1 MWIGAHVRA
10 GGDLVGALERAH
22 QIGADVV
29 QVFTQSPRAWKPTE
43 HAPAVLE
50 RYRGAAAADR
60 TVRATFCHATYLI
73 NLAATDPDVLARSRA
88 CLVANLSAASGMG
101 ASGLVLH
108 LGSHR
113 GRGFGGCV
121 DQVVGGLLGALEAA
135 TDPVAGAPGAER
147 DPAACPILL
156 ENAAGAGDTV
166 GRTFEELGAVLD
178 LADAGA
184 AIGTCLDT
192 QHLWA
197 SGVGYGSLQEADAV
211 VRCIDATVG
220 LRSLRC
226 LHLNDSKVPLGA
238 NRDRH
243 ENLGRGT
250 IGEPALACLIGHPS
264 LDGRSAV
271 LEVPGDGDG
280 PRRADLRAARRI
292 LRAGQQLWAGEG
304 PEGAREG
311 AREALLEEEPLEEA
325 RGELRRAARRPHA
338 GGRAAGAAG
347 AAGAVGA
354 VRAAGAAGAA
364 RTGGRGEEE

>member
-10 GGDLVGALERAH
+10 GGDLVGTLERAH

-29 QVFTQSPRAWKPTE
+29 QVFTQSPRVWKPTE
-43 HAPAVLE
+43 HAPTVLE
-50 RYRGAAAADR
+50 RYRSAAAADR

-88 CLVANLSAASGMG
+88 CLVANLSVASGMG

-121 DQVVGGLLGALEAA
+121 DQVVGGLLGGLEAA

-166 GRTFEELGAVLD
+166 GRTFEELAAVLD

-197 SGVGYGSLQEADAV
+197 SGVGYGSPQEADAV

-220 LRSLRC
+220 LGSLRC

-250 IGEPALACLIGHPS
+250 IGETALACLLGHPS
-264 LDGRSAV
+264 LEGRSAV

-292 LRAGQQLWAGEG
+292 LRAGQQLWAGG
-304 PEGAREG
+304 APEGVRESARES
-311 AREALLEEEPLEEA
+311 AREALLEEEPPEEA
-325 RGELRRAARRPHA
+325 RGELRRVARRPHA
-338 GGRAAGAAG
+338 GGRAAGAA
-347 AAGAVGA
+347 
-354 VRAAGAAGAA
+354 

>member
-22 QIGADVV
+22 EVGAEVV

-50 RYRGAAAADR
+50 RYRSAVAADR

-88 CLVANLSAASGMG
+88 CLVANLSAAYGMG

-113 GRGFGGCV
+113 GRGFDRCV
-121 DQVVGGLLGALEAA
+121 GQVVDGLLGALEAA
-135 TDPVAGAPGAER
+135 ADPVAGAPGAGR

-166 GRTFEELGAVLD
+166 GRTFEELAAVLD
-178 LADAGA
+178 LADAGG

-197 SGVGYGSLQEADAV
+197 SGVGYGSLEEADAV
-211 VRCIDATVG
+211 VRGIDATVG
-220 LRSLRC
+220 LGSLRC

-243 ENLGRGT
+243 ENLGRGS
-250 IGEPALACLIGHPS
+250 IGETALACLLGHPS
-264 LDGRSAV
+264 LDGLSAV
-271 LEVPGDGDG
+271 LEVPGDGHG
-280 PRRADLRAARRI
+280 PRGDDLCAARRI
-292 LRAGQQLWAGEG
+292 LRIGRQRWADV
-304 PEGAREG
+304 PQR
-311 AREALLEEEPLEEA
+311 
-325 RGELRRAARRPHA
+325 ELRRAARRPHA
-338 GGRAAGAAG
+338 GGRAA
-347 AAGAVGA
+347 AVAPPGSRRRG
-354 VRAAGAAGAA
+354 RADG
-364 RTGGRGEEE
+364 TLW